1 MGVGVNYPALRE
13 SHIEKEGFRKKNIV
27 KEEFNINNIVRENV
41 KGLKPYSSA
50 RDEYVSDGTQMIFLD
65 ANENPFNNGV
75 NRYPDPQQR
84 DLKAVLSEQK
94 GVKVKNMFLGNGS
107 DEVLDLIFRAFCE
120 PNRDNIISLPPTY
133 GMYKV
138 LSGINAVENR
148 EVLLTKDFELD
159 VEGILSAVDENSKI
173 VFICSPNNPTGNS
186 FGEMA
191 ILRLLNEFAGLIV
204 IDEAYIDFST
214 KESWLK
220 RLSEFQNLI
229 ITQTLSKAYGM
240 AGIRLGMCFASQEII
255 SILNKIKPPYNVNEL
270 TQKRALEQV
279 PKIKSL
285 KSEVAEILKQKG
297 TLLKI
302 LNQIDFIQKI
312 YPSDANFVLVKVD
325 NANKRYSQL
334 LEKGIV
340 IRNRTTQSLC
350 ENSLRFTIGTN
361 AENLKLISALTEI
374 A

>member
-1 MGVGVNYPALRE
+1 M
-13 SHIEKEGFRKKNIV
+13 S
-27 KEEFNINNIVRENV
+27 EFNINNIVRENV

-65 ANENPFNNGV
+65 ANENPFDNGV

-94 GVKVKNMFLGNGS
+94 GVSVKNILLGNGS

-120 PNRDNIISLPPTY
+120 PNMDNIISLPPTY

-138 LSGINAVENR
+138 LAGINAVENK
-148 EVLLTKDFELD
+148 EVLLNKDFELD
-159 VEGILSAVDENSKI
+159 VEGILGAVDENSKI
-173 VFICSPNNPTGNS
+173 IFICSPNNPTGNS
-186 FGEMA
+186 FDETA
-191 ILRLLNEFAGLIV
+191 ILRLLNEFTGLIV
-204 IDEAYIDFST
+204 IDEAYIDFSA
-214 KESWLK
+214 KKSWLI
-220 RLSEFQNLI
+220 RLSEFPNLI

-240 AGIRLGMCFASQEII
+240 AGIRLGLCFASQEII

-279 PKIKSL
+279 IKIELL
-285 KSEVAEILKQKG
+285 KSEVAEILEQKG
-297 TLLKI
+297 ALLKV
-302 LNQIDFIQKI
+302 LSQVKFIQKI

-325 NANKRYSQL
+325 NADKRYSQL

-340 IRNRTTQSLC
+340 IRNRTTQPLC

-361 AENLKLISALTEI
+361 EENLKLISVLKAI